1 MDSEVRAIRQG
12 INEGHKAASHP
23 TILHELLNSDLPPEE
38 KSDSRLGDE
47 AQLVVAAGLVTTS
60 WALTVATFYIT
71 QDPDILL
78 KLRQE
83 LESQSSAVETLD
95 WHKLEKLPYL
105 NGCVH
110 EAIRLS
116 YGVTIR
122 APRLSPDT
130 ELTYG
135 KWTIPR
141 NTPVS
146 MTSVHILT
154 NESVFPKPHSFVPE
168 RWHGKPDLERFFVPF
183 GKGTR
188 ACLGIK

>member
-1 MDSEVRAIRQG
+1 MRREVKAIRQG
-12 INEGHKAASHP
+12 FNDGYKSASHP
-23 TILHELLNSDLPPEE
+23 TILHELLSSDLPPEE
-38 KSDSRLGDE
+38 KTDSRLGDE

-60 WALTVATFYIT
+60 GALTVGLFHVAQNPI
-71 QDPDILL
+71 ILH
-78 KLRQE
+78 KLREE
-83 LESQSSAVETLD
+83 LASQSSPDTILD

-116 YGVTIR
+116 YGVSSR
-122 APRLSPDT
+122 APRISPDT

-135 KWTIPR
+135 KWTIPK

-146 MTSVHILT
+146 MTAVHVLM
-154 NESVFPKPHSFVPE
+154 NEKVFPDPHSFVPE
-168 RWHGKPDLERFFVPF
+168 RWQNNPGIDRYFVPF

>member
-12 INEGHKAASHP
+12 INDGHKIASHP
-23 TILHELLNSDLPPEE
+23 TILHELLNSELPPEE

-60 WALTVATFYIT
+60 WALTVGSFHIA
-71 QDPDILL
+71 QNPEILD
-78 KLRQE
+78 KLRRE
-83 LESQSSAVETLD
+83 LASEASPASMLD

-116 YGVTIR
+116 YGVTTR
-122 APRLSPDT
+122 LPRLSPDT
-130 ELTYG
+130 ELAYG

-146 MTSVHILT
+146 MTAVHILM
-154 NESVFPKPHSFVPE
+154 NEKIFPNPGSFVPE
-168 RWHGKPDLERFFVPF
+168 RWQGNPTLERYFVPF